1 MWPQRCSAPRNGSRF
16 PAGSSQAGIPPFAGR
31 TVFAA
36 LWMLLHP
43 GPWRPSPPSHSDGFI
58 FLSRIAITQ
67 KKKKTNRLMHIYF
80 PKKKIT
86 RFSLQAAVSCAFL
99 RTAKGAEREDYNQA
113 QHRER
118 LLLPFLPGE
127 GPFKHPLFT
136 SAAPHCLLVA
146 KMH

>member
-1 MWPQRCSAPRNGSRF
+1 MRPQRCSAPRNGSRF

-67 KKKKTNRLMHIYF
+67 KKKNKQADAHLFSKEKDNEILFASCSLLCF
-80 PKKKIT
+80 PKD
-86 RFSLQAAVSCAFL
+86 S
-99 RTAKGAEREDYNQA
+99 KG
-113 QHRER
+113 
-118 LLLPFLPGE
+118 G
-127 GPFKHPLFT
+127 
-136 SAAPHCLLVA
+136 
-146 KMH
+146 